1 MQAADIA
8 ATKTMPA
15 IPLLAVPS
23 GNSLLVINFF
33 GIDEEKTA
41 AIISRTKY
49 EHARYIVCTLAN
61 PAPACINI
69 VHINAVASAIS
80 CHAKRAHPKTTAAI
94 V

>member
-41 AIISRTKY
+41 AIISRTK
-49 EHARYIVCTLAN
+49 
-61 PAPACINI
+61 
-69 VHINAVASAIS
+69 
-80 CHAKRAHPKTTAAI
+80 
-94 V
+94 